1 MMAEEA
7 VTGRHG
13 QRREGAV
20 VAASFVAFVYSL
32 MPTVV
37 HAAVA
42 PADPPPAEVEAERAE
57 WLAPRPVRAPEPADG
72 PVLPHGFV
80 LGLNLGLHFCPVFPY
95 PSGELSLFFG
105 GALPVTPRRPG
116 HWVALGYRGTLGV
129 GGADALTTA
138 GRFFLFAHRHHLAVQ
153 GLAGRRGKLA
163 YGASFGVAAFAR
175 ESWTHA
181 GMGKELPL
189 AVEGEG
195 RIGYAMGPSSGIVRG
210 VVGVQLRLS
219 GLVFPEGTVPFPS
232 IGLFLGLA
240 FGRGLPAR

>member
-1 MMAEEA
+1 MMAEEV
-7 VTGRHG
+7 VTGRRG

-20 VAASFVAFVYSL
+20 VAASFAALVYAL

-42 PADPPPAEVEAERAE
+42 PAEVEAERAE
-57 WLAPRPVRAPEPADG
+57 WLAPRPVRAPEPAEG

-80 LGLNLGLHFCPVFPY
+80 LGLNLGLQFCPVFPY
-95 PSGELSLFFG
+95 PSGELSLFLG